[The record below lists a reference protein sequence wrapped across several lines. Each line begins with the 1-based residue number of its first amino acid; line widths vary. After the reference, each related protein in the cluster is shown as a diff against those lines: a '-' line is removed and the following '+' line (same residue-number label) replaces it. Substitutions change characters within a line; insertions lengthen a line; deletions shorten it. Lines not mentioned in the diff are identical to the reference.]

1 MELPMRGLG
10 LVLLAPASALLVACG
25 TRTNVASGEQPLDD
39 DLALAA
45 ELPTDLPSGDY
56 PRLLASIRSCR
67 AEGHARRVSA
77 TEVARAASLTQQA
90 HEAELL
96 GEQANARALLERAA
110 RLDPRNRTALY
121 HLGRSSEALYDT
133 AAAIRAYCRYLR
145 LNPGEDDAA
154 EARARVL
161 ALWQPP
167 STSPARA
174 LAATRAA
181 SSTPVIPTRA
191 VPVRKPRVRQAASRA
206 APHPQV
212 TVHRAEHGS
221 TDVLQSAAS
230 NGEVTDS
237 AVVAPIPS
245 APVSTAPAPSSVPPD
260 SRRDPPRAS
269 AGGATRGAIAG
280 AAVGAIA
287 GAAMG
292 GKLKHV
298 LIGTAA
304 GAVIGAVTGEAVSGG
319 SN

>member
-1 MELPMRGLG
+1 MRGLG

-25 TRTNVASGEQPLDD
+25 TRTNVANGEQPLDD

-45 ELPTDLPSGDY
+45 ELPTDLASGDY
-56 PRLLASIRSCR
+56 SRLLASIRSCR
-67 AEGHARRVSA
+67 AEERAERVSA

-110 RLDPRNRTALY
+110 LLDPRNRTALY
-121 HLGRSSEALYDT
+121 HLGRSSEALHDT
-133 AAAIRAYCRYLR
+133 AAAIRAYCRYLQ
-145 LNPGEDDAA
+145 LNPGADDAA

-161 ALWQPP
+161 ALWQAP
-167 STSPARA
+167 SAAPARA
-174 LAATRAA
+174 LAATRPA
-181 SSTPVIPTRA
+181 STTPVISTRA
-191 VPVRKPRVRQAASRA
+191 VPLRKPRVRQAASPV
-206 APHPQV
+206 APQPRV

-221 TDVLQSAAS
+221 TDVLPSAAS

-237 AVVAPIPS
+237 AVVPPMPS
-245 APVSTAPAPSSVPPD
+245 PPVATAPAPTPVPPD
-260 SRRDPPRAS
+260 SPRAS
-269 AGGATRGAIAG
+269 SGGATRGAIAG

>member
-1 MELPMRGLG
+1 MRGLG

-25 TRTNVASGEQPLDD
+25 TRTNVVSGEQPLDD

-45 ELPTDLPSGDY
+45 ELPTDLASADY
-56 PRLLASIRSCR
+56 SRLLASIRSCR
-67 AEGHARRVSA
+67 AEERAGRVSA

-121 HLGRSSEALYDT
+121 HLGRSSEALHDT
-133 AAAIRAYCRYLR
+133 AAAIRAFCRYLQ
-145 LNPGEDDAA
+145 LNPGADDAA

-167 STSPARA
+167 SASPAPA
-174 LAATRAA
+174 LAATRPA
-181 SSTPVIPTRA
+181 STTPVISTRA
-191 VPVRKPRVRQAASRA
+191 LPVRKPRVRLAASQAA
-206 APHPQV
+206 PQPQA
-212 TVHRAEHGS
+212 TVHRAENES
-221 TDVLQSAAS
+221 TDVVHSATS

-237 AVVAPIPS
+237 AVVTPMPS
-245 APVSTAPAPSSVPPD
+245 PPVATAPAPTPVPPEP
-260 SRRDPPRAS
+260 RRDPPRAS
-269 AGGATRGAIAG
+269 SGSATRGAIAG